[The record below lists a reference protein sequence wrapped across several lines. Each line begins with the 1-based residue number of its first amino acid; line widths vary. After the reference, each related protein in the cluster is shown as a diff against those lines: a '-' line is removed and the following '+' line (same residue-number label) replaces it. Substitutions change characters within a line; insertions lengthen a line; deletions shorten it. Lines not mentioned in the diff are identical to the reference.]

1 MVAAKAPEAAPKP
14 IYSIDPRR
22 ASDPQAYVDAHADVL
37 KAAGEGRIPAIDAT
51 RHQQLIA
58 DNCMAKTSIALEDAT
73 REQMAPLLRF
83 KGLLK
88 TSAEDLKAVRKAVIG
103 IDEIEMD
110 EDEKKKA
117 VALIDEAIAL
127 QKECRDHP
135 AKSWVYIG
143 RDSEDGTVFR
153 MSPVHI
159 RFFRVWNNPDYQNS
173 MVMAPPGHGKT
184 TCLRGQ
190 VIWEVGQDPKLRCL
204 LIYDQDGK
212 AKKEVLTI
220 KKLMRSDRFRALFP
234 EVVVLGRG
242 ESEEDSNRRFTV
254 SRKNWMS
261 REPTI
266 EGAAITS
273 QINGNRYDRLYG
285 DDFNPP
291 DVRHHAAVRRNRN
304 ERWISV
310 VEERMSNPAKIR
322 MRIICTPWHEEDTSG
337 IIARE
342 VRKGNLKN
350 WLLGIDEFAIKD
362 DASGMA
368 IPIWGERFNSD
379 YFEDKKDRLGALYT
393 LNYRLMP
400 REDKERTI
408 TRLCYYDSKDTAFA
422 EKLAT
427 GEWFLSIDPSATSG
441 VGSSDTG
448 AIEAVISPGGYGF
461 FTDVWFHH
469 KSPTDMLGWIVDRII
484 KKAEGGAPYKTLFME
499 AQGGIKGMVNMWLQM
514 IPEMLTERGYTHELD
529 IQTPGTRIPGSV
541 RNIGKTK
548 RLIEAAPYFDNGIIR
563 IAGELHTKGYGFK
576 PTYRAIPGSRMEI
589 YRDHMLN
596 FDGTHN
602 TDAVDAGT
610 QFVLLNRDNIKNP
623 NVRKKVSGA
632 QVQAKALS
640 PMVLSL
646 QRQIEELSKPK
657 EKSGY
662 AEEETYW
669 QERVA

>member
-1 MVAAKAPEAAPKP
+1 MVASAEPKAGR
-14 IYSIDPRR
+14 IYKIDGARS
-22 ASDPQAYVDAHADVL
+22 SDPQVYVDAHTEVL
-37 KAAGEGRIPAIDAT
+37 NAAGEGRISAIDAT

-58 DNCMAKTSIALEDAT
+58 ANCLSNTSIPLEDAK
-73 REQMAPLLRF
+73 RERMAPLLRF

-88 TSAEDLKAVRKAVIG
+88 TSKEELKLVRKAVME
-103 IDEIEMD
+103 IDVIEMD

-143 RDSEDGTVFR
+143 RDQETGEVFK
-153 MSPVHI
+153 MAPVHI
-159 RFFRVWNNPDYQNS
+159 CFFRVWNNPDYQNS
-173 MVMAPPGHGKT
+173 MIMAPPGHGKT

-204 LIYDQDGK
+204 LMYDQDGK

-273 QINGNRYDRLYG
+273 QINGNGYDRLYG
-285 DDFNPP
+285 DDFCPP
-291 DVRHHAAVRRNRN
+291 DVRHYPAVRRDRN
-304 ERWISV
+304 ERWTAV
-310 VEERMSNPAKIR
+310 VEERMRNPLKAR
-322 MRIICTPWHEEDTSG
+322 TRIICTPWHEEDTSG

-342 VRKGNLKN
+342 VRAGRMKN

-362 DASGMA
+362 DEAGLA
-368 IPIWGERFNSD
+368 IPIWSDRYDSD
-379 YFEDKKDRLGALYT
+379 YFENKKDRLGSLYT

-400 REDKERTI
+400 REEKERKI
-408 TRLCYYDSKDTAFA
+408 TRLWYYDSKNEANNA
-422 EKLAT
+422 RLQT
-427 GEWFLSIDPSATSG
+427 GEFFMSIDPAASAEA
-441 VGSSDTG
+441 GSSDTG
-448 AIEAVISPGGYGF
+448 IIEAVIAPSGYAF
-461 FTDVWFHH
+461 IINVWFHH
-469 KSPTDMLGWIVDRII
+469 KSPTDMLEWIVDRII
-484 KKAEGGAPYKTLFME
+484 EKAEEGAPYKVLIME
-499 AQGGIKGMVNMWLQM
+499 AQGGIKGMVNMWTQI
-514 IPEMLTERGYTHELD
+514 IPDMLKEKGYNLRLE
-529 IQTPGTRIPGSV
+529 IQTPGTRYSGMV
-541 RNIGKTK
+541 RNVGKGK
-548 RLIEAAPYFDNGIIR
+548 RLKEVAAYIDNGIIR
-563 IAGELHTKGYGFK
+563 FAGEIFSKGYGFK
-576 PTYRAIPGSRMEI
+576 RTHRAIPGSRMEI
-589 YRDHMLN
+589 FRDHLLN

-602 TDAVDAGT
+602 TDAVDALT
-610 QFVLLNRDNIKNP
+610 QWILRNRDNIKNP
-623 NVRKKVSGA
+623 NIRQTAKTGEQTEKK
-632 QVQAKALS
+632 LS
-640 PMVLSL
+640 PMVQSL

-669 QERVA
+669 RERVA